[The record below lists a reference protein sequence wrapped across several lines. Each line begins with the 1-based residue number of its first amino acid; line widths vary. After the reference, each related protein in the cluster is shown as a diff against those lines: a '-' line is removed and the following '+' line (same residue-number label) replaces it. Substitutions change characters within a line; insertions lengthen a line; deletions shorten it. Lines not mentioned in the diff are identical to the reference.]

1 MTAEQSLPV
10 FQGHDILK
18 ATGGTLIQGN
28 PAGFLSGIS
37 TDSRRITKGNL
48 FIP

>member
-28 PAGFLSGIS
+28 PQGFFPAFQRTQGGSQRETS
-37 TDSRRITKGNL
+37 S
-48 FIP
+48 FP